1 MIRMLSSSSGAVLVV
16 LQAIV
21 LAGSPI
27 TVSLASE
34 PAPQMEMGRPAQMD
48 QIASML
54 GEWNVAIEMRMAP
67 DEPFAPTTGQAT
79 VTATLDGCV
88 QQTDF
93 RADVMGMPLK
103 GLEFTTFNRQTGQF
117 ESVWVDNFSGNIAIL
132 RGGFDEGRLVM
143 TGVNNMTGQEVYMRG
158 TREKRSDSEVYWT
171 MDESYDGG
179 KTWTTSMKM
188 TYTRK

>member
-34 PAPQMEMGRPAQMD
+34 PEPQMEMGRPAQMD
-48 QIASML
+48 QIAYML

-67 DEPFAPTTGQAT
+67 DAPFAPTTGEAT

-103 GLEFTTFNRQTGQF
+103 GLELTTFNRQTGQF
-117 ESVWVDNFSGNIAIL
+117 ESIWVDNFSGNIAIL

-143 TGVNNMTGQEVYMRG
+143 TGVNNMMGQEVSMRG
-158 TREKRSDSEVYWT
+158 TGEKRSESEVYWT